1 MTDHLSRKPFID
13 MLKTIVQSQR
23 GNPAGYSFAI
33 DGEWGCGKTWVL
45 DALEEQLSADGGS
58 PYLIFRYNAWENDF
72 YDEPIAAI
80 LSVMIGR
87 LEDISKTD
95 AAINEINAKLFA
107 TAAMLLKNIAVS
119 IANTTLK
126 NKAGLDFEDVA
137 GDLKSVKDATVKQ
150 KKLKKEIDGLFPLR
164 KGIDEIRAEIKKLS
178 DTFSVIL
185 IVDELDR
192 CLPEYAI
199 KVLERLHHV
208 CNALPVIQIAAY
220 SGRALANA
228 VSQVYGGQSPDEV
241 SQKAFAAHYLEKF
254 FRLQIPL
261 HYGISNDLTCMY
273 EGLEA
278 NYEPMFDASEDFL
291 KQFFNAALEK
301 LPIRSRKHVFEAVKM
316 AHDIALA
323 ADDGK
328 DFVCTYE
335 LLCCEILVS
344 IDRVLLHAQSPFRV
358 GYKEKENLLRLVFTG
373 NESER
378 YGETLSFDDFSELVG
393 QISILFQKQRAPIPN
408 LEWYAVPAGNSI
420 AVVFLTFADGK
431 SIQAQSDYSYRLGR
445 PSSEIIA
452 QNKMFM
458 EKFCAFLYQVS
469 I

>member
-1 MTDHLSRKPFID
+1 M
-13 MLKTIVQSQR
+13 
-23 GNPAGYSFAI
+23 
-33 DGEWGCGKTWVL
+33 
-45 DALEEQLSADGGS
+45 
-58 PYLIFRYNAWENDF
+58 F
-72 YDEPIAAI
+72 YITP
-80 LSVMIGR
+80 
-87 LEDISKTD
+87 EDISKTD
-95 AAINEINAKLFA
+95 AAISEINAKLFV
-107 TAAMLLKNIAVS
+107 TAAML
-119 IANTTLK
+119 LK

-137 GDLKSVKDATVKQ
+137 GDLKSVKDATAKQ
-150 KKLKKEIDGLFPLR
+150 KKLKKEIDCLLPLR
-164 KGIDEIRAEIKKLS
+164 KGIDGIRAGIKTLS

-192 CLPEYAI
+192 CLPEYEI

-208 CNALPVIQIAAY
+208 CNALPMVKIAAY

-228 VSQVYGGQSPDEV
+228 VSQVYGGQSPDET
-241 SQKAFAAHYLEKF
+241 SKKAFAAHYLEKF

-261 HYGISNDLTCMY
+261 HCGISSDLTCMY

-278 NYEPMFDASEDFL
+278 NYRPMFDASEDFL
-291 KQFFNAALEK
+291 KQFFNAALER
-301 LPIRSRKHVFEAVKM
+301 LPIRNRKHVFEAVKM

-335 LLCCEILVS
+335 LLCCEILVA
-344 IDRVLLHAQSPFRV
+344 IDRVLLHAQSPFQV

-378 YGETLSFDDFSELVG
+378 YGEILSFDDFSELVE
-393 QISILFQKQRAPIPN
+393 QITITFQKQQAPILN
-408 LEWYAVPAGNSI
+408 REWDEVLVGNSM

-431 SIQAQSDYSYRLGR
+431 SIRAQSDYLYLLGR
-445 PSSEIIA
+445 QSSEIIA

-458 EKFCAFLYQVS
+458 EKFCAFLYQVLS
-469 I
+469 